1 VRVSAPVARRLVGLA
16 ALAGSTLVA
25 TLLGLA
31 VAVLVHGSVP
41 DASAAVPVIVG
52 MLAAVVIGT
61 LSAPVLREAI
71 RNAVPSASRAPS
83 EVSRRIADAATQRLP
98 LDELLDRAAEA
109 LAGSL
114 DSSRVEIWLA
124 VEDASGRRLSR
135 SASLGGGTGSV
146 SFSPKDLAVA
156 ARIAVVG
163 EGWARRWL
171 PQLLAPEESA
181 DAQPAPLRIGAITD
195 AGELLGL
202 VVVGRAPGAVPYERA
217 EDEALKAACQLL
229 AAVLRNRALTMALE
243 ASLADLQHTNIELQA
258 SRTRIVTAADAERR
272 RIERDLHDG
281 AQQHLLALAVTVG
294 LLKQMVKDAE
304 PADEIE
310 AVLDQLGGDVRTAVQ
325 QIRELAQGIYPALL
339 MDSGL
344 GPALRSVA
352 GRSPLRTVVRTDGLR
367 RHPPNLEAAVY
378 FCCIEAMQNAAKHAP
393 GAELT
398 VDLVEADGVLTATVR
413 DNGPGFDTTAPTT
426 GMGRTTMADRVGA
439 LGGTVRWESTPG
451 TGTAVIVEVPT

>member
-16 ALAGSTLVA
+16 ALVCATLVA

-31 VAVLVHGSVP
+31 LAVLVHGSVP
-41 DASAAVPVIVG
+41 DASAVFAVVVG

-61 LSAPVLREAI
+61 LSAPVLHEAI
-71 RNAVPSASRAPS
+71 RHAVPSISRAPA

-124 VEDASGRRLSR
+124 AEDASGRRLTR
-135 SASLGGGTGSV
+135 SASVGGSTGAV

-171 PQLLAPEESA
+171 PQLVAPEDSA
-181 DAQPAPLRIGAITD
+181 DAERTPLRIGAITD

-202 VVVGRAPGAVPYERA
+202 VVVGRPPGAVAYESA
-217 EDEALKAACQLL
+217 EDDALKAACQLL

-281 AQQHLLALAVTVG
+281 AQQHLLALAITVG
-294 LLKQMVKDAE
+294 LLKQMVKDGE
-304 PADEIE
+304 PADELHT
-310 AVLDQLGGDVRTAVQ
+310 VLDELGDDVRTAVQ

-344 GPALRSVA
+344 EPALRSVA
-352 GRSPLRTVVRTDGLR
+352 GRTPLPTVVRADGLR
-367 RHPPNLEAAVY
+367 RHPANLEAAVY

-398 VDLVEADGVLTATVR
+398 VELVEGDGVLTATVR
-413 DNGPGFDTTAPTT
+413 DTGPGFDTTVPTA
-426 GMGRTTMADRVGA
+426 GMGRTTMADRVGT
-439 LGGTVRWESTPG
+439 LGGTVRWESAPG
-451 TGTAVIVEVPT
+451 TGTAVVVEVPT